1 MPRRKGNAR
10 NRGKSVPKGV
20 AAKLAKLSVPRR
32 KPAVDKAKARAGVGV
47 QFKSGLER
55 RFAATCNDLGVGFEY
70 ESETFDYQ
78 VPPQKYT
85 PDFKIGPQTFVET
98 KGKFTDADRKKM
110 LAVLSQNP
118 DIKLV
123 LVFSNPDTKV
133 RKGAKLSYKEWC
145 EKKGIACAGIDEFEV
160 YLKDKYAPKV

>member
-1 MPRRKGNAR
+1 MRKRKR
-10 NRGKSVPKGV
+10 NVRNGGKAVPKG
-20 AAKLAKLSVPRR
+20 APAKLAKQPVPRR
-32 KPAVDKAKARAGVGV
+32 KPAVDKAKAKPDLGV
-47 QFKSGLER
+47 QYKSGLER
-55 RFAATCNDLGVGFEY
+55 RFAATCHDLGVDFEY
-70 ESETFDYQ
+70 ETETFAYQ

-85 PDFKIGPQTFVET
+85 PDFKIGPKTFVET

-123 LVFSNPDTKV
+123 MVFSNPNTKV

-160 YLKDKYAPKV
+160 YLKEKYAPKV

>member
-1 MPRRKGNAR
+1 MSKRKRAAGSGR
-10 NRGKSVPKGV
+10 NTVPKGV
-20 AAKLAKLSVPRR
+20 AAKLAKLPVPRR
-32 KPAVDKAKARAGVGV
+32 KPALDKAKAKSGVGV

-70 ESETFDYQ
+70 EPETFDYQ

-85 PDFKIGPQTFVET
+85 PDFKIGPKTFVET
-98 KGKFTDADRKKM
+98 KGKFTDTDRKKM
-110 LAVLSQNP
+110 LAFTSQNP

-123 LVFSNPDTKV
+123 MVFSNPNTKV
-133 RKGAKLSYKEWC
+133 RKGAKLSYQEWC